1 MQNRVQAIFESLP
14 TLTWVLA
21 GAVWLA
27 WAPACP
33 AVTKA
38 KEQVQK
44 IVIQYPPQFQDLVKL
59 KEIQRLDRPLLLHQ
73 ALEQFDIR
81 NSDLGRLL
89 VTGDLELIV
98 GGGVQAPPEHTA
110 AQVMLLEALGMAPD
124 RPEVLAT
131 VAEWHLWE
139 LEKPQITNDSL
150 YFHTD
155 LYERWTTLE
164 PDNSAPRIGR
174 AFLYWRMGNR
184 MAAIKECQAALECPV
199 FDNHSRFQ
207 QQAVIRACEHVGF
220 SAAAA
225 RDRALGIGTGV
236 LKAFRALATQLLRG
250 SSSDEAESVAALLNR
265 IAQKLQSDCR
275 SLIQE
280 EAVLSARLFC
290 LEYLAR
296 LPILREQAVAEQ
308 AVVIR
313 RKEALAELLRLHR
326 NRAIRD
332 WTEDRW
338 VAFFNRALEE
348 GEEKAMRYE
357 ASGEKR

>member
-164 PDNSAPRIGR
+164 PDNSAPRIG
-174 AFLYWRMGNR
+174 
-184 MAAIKECQAALECPV
+184 
-199 FDNHSRFQ
+199 
-207 QQAVIRACEHVGF
+207 
-220 SAAAA
+220 
-225 RDRALGIGTGV
+225 
-236 LKAFRALATQLLRG
+236 
-250 SSSDEAESVAALLNR
+250 
-265 IAQKLQSDCR
+265 
-275 SLIQE
+275 
-280 EAVLSARLFC
+280 
-290 LEYLAR
+290 
-296 LPILREQAVAEQ
+296 
-308 AVVIR
+308 
-313 RKEALAELLRLHR
+313 
-326 NRAIRD
+326 
-332 WTEDRW
+332 
-338 VAFFNRALEE
+338 
-348 GEEKAMRYE
+348 
-357 ASGEKR
+357 